1 MPECALGAIMAYI
14 MEVVEKVVFMVIAVP
29 VAASSFIIL
38 VLDFSVHVVLVSC
51 FAKGSG
57 DRVI

>member
-14 MEVVEKVVFMVIAVP
+14 TEVVEKVVFMVIAVL

-38 VLDFSVHVVLVSC
+38 VLDFFVHVVLVSC
-51 FAKGSG
+51 FAKGVG